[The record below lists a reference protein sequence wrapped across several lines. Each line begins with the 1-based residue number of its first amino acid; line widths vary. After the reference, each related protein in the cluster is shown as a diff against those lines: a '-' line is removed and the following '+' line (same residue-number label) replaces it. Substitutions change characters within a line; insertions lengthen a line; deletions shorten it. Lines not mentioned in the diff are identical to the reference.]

1 MSNNADMLIM
11 DFEQETRNFIDPEKQ
26 LSKEQKE

>member
-11 DFEQETRNFIDPEKQ
+11 DFEQETRTFIDPEKQ